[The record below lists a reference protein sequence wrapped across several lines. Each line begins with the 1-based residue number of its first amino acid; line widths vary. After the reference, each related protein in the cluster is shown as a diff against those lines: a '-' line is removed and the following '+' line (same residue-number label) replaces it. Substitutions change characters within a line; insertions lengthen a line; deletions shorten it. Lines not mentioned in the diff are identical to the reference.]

1 MTRTRRAIHGVLAG
15 TGMFLIDVWPL
26 VLIWRAGASGSLG
39 DLSELQFLGAGLAY
53 SFGIA
58 VIAGRMMSAAL
69 WRVDG
74 SVQIGRLDPWGA
86 YATGIGMYNLALSA
100 GMGIMLLLL
109 LNGEGQS
116 FQDRFWLVVLLWIV
130 GHVAAAAVAIAAA
143 RALLGKVPRPPAA
156 SPVHL
161 P

>member
-39 DLSELQFLGAGLAY
+39 DLSELQFLGAGLVY
-53 SFGIA
+53 SFALA
-58 VIAGRMMSAAL
+58 VIVGRMMSAAL
-69 WRVDG
+69 QQVDG

-86 YATGIGMYNLALSA
+86 YATGIGVYNLALTA

-116 FQDRFWLVVLLWIV
+116 FQDRFWLVALLWIV
-130 GHVAAAAVAIAAA
+130 GHIAAAVVAIAAA
-143 RALLGKVPRPPAA
+143 QALLGRVPRKPAA
-156 SPVHL
+156 APAHSD
-161 P
+161 